1 MPDSTPTAGRNKAFT
16 LVEVMMAATILV
28 VGFVGLIQA
37 VTVSSAMM
45 DTARRQTLAAE
56 IINHEIEKLRLV
68 PWSVLTGTDIVGLPT
83 AATAVAIDA
92 QFNAAIAAS
101 GAAFSLSRQV
111 ADPVA
116 NLREVTFTVTWVVTT
131 SRRSGAS
138 LVTFT
143 YTRINSAYFSKY
155 GLNLTYQRS

>member
-1 MPDSTPTAGRNKAFT
+1 MVQPTPATARKNGFT

-28 VGFVGLIQA
+28 VGFIGLIQA

-45 DTARRQTLAAE
+45 DTARRQTLASE

-68 PWSVLTGTDIVGLPT
+68 PWSVVTGTDIVGLPAGPT
-83 AATAVAIDA
+83 SVAIDA

-101 GAAFSLSRQV
+101 GAAFSLSRSV

-131 SRRSGAS
+131 SRRSGGS
-138 LVTFT
+138 LLTFT
-143 YTRINSAYFSKY
+143 YTRKNSAYFSKY